1 MSSPRSIHT
10 VLLAAVI
17 VAGLTAAPARLA
29 HAAPPPAGLSLT
41 WNDCPGGLGASS
53 GITYACSGNADT
65 MQLVCSLVVQTAI
78 SGVVGAEL
86 VIDIQHSDPITMP
99 DWWRFDGSGSLGCR
113 AGALD
118 TGFDFGANPAC
129 TDAWL
134 GNAFGGNQ
142 GFSIGPPDHPLMDQ
156 ARLKEVA
163 AVTSTQ
169 AVTLNPGT
177 TYGLLKVLINSSNT
191 TGPSACAGCGGSAC
205 VVFNSVKILVL
216 PGSGSDVFLSAPASP
231 ESNWATWQGTSANC
245 NAVPVRHTT
254 WGQIKSLYR

>member
-1 MSSPRSIHT
+1 MSSPRPIRV
-10 VLLAAVI
+10 VLLTTAIAAI
-17 VAGLTAAPARLA
+17 ISAAAPA
-29 HAAPPPAGLSLT
+29 HSAPPPPGISLT
-41 WNDCPGGLGASS
+41 WNDCPGGLSASS

-65 MQLVCSLVVQTAI
+65 MQLVCSVVVQQTI
-78 SGVVGAEL
+78 GSVLGAEL
-86 VIDIQHSDPITMP
+86 VIDIQHSDPITLP
-99 DWWRFDGSGSLGCR
+99 DWWRFDGSGTLGCR
-113 AGALD
+113 AGGID
-118 TGFDFGANPAC
+118 IGFDFGPNPAC

-156 ARLKEVA
+156 ARLKAVA
-163 AVTSTQ
+163 AVLSGQ

-191 TGPSACAGCGGSAC
+191 VGGNACAGCGGSAC
-205 VVFNSVKILVL
+205 LVFNSVKILVV
-216 PGSGSDVFLSAPASP
+216 PSSGSDVILSTPASP
-231 ESNWATWQGTSANC
+231 ESNWATWQGTAANC